1 MSGRAEAPLSRILA
15 NPHRRQTAA
24 DRRHR
29 DRWRR
34 LRRPA
39 RAIRRQRRGQ
49 AARRRQCETGQ
60 ELLLRPRFH
69 ALARPGR
76 AACRRDQLPHQC
88 RRGLRYR
95 DAGPGYRRQAV
106 LYRLRHSE
114 ERGRLPP
121 LDLGGGDNQHCAGL
135 RPVRPHHGLRQNQH
149 AAGRRRLPN
158 GARQGNDHDRPHRMA
173 LERRPSRLQKADAMK
188 LASLETG
195 IVLLPNDEPLAG
207 FSENPNAKN
216 PIVWLKLRTDNGIE
230 GLGVTYFGGA
240 LTRTLRHA
248 VDELGALVIGED
260 PLRVE
265 AVAAKLRA
273 AAVSAGPAG
282 IFLMA
287 MSAIDVALWDI
298 KGKAL
303 GLPLWKLLGGGRDRI
318 ATYASGALRRGLK
331 LEEAVTAAGRLRE
344 KGYRQTKMQ
353 LGLPG
358 PTSPAREVEQARLIR
373 EAVGP
378 DMDLMCDI
386 NQRWRPEQAVDI
398 GRRVEDAGVGLFWLE
413 DVTTHDDYPG
423 LARVAA
429 ALSTPVAGGEYL
441 YGITPFRH
449 MLEARSVDIV
459 MIDQVRSGGI
469 TSWLKIAGMAEAFN
483 IPVVSHGVPEI
494 HVHLVGAV
502 PNGLTVEYM
511 PRLFPLWRAVPQ
523 PKDGMLEMP
532 TASGLGLEFD
542 GASIEK
548 YRA

>member
-1 MSGRAEAPLSRILA
+1 
-15 NPHRRQTAA
+15 
-24 DRRHR
+24 
-29 DRWRR
+29 
-34 LRRPA
+34 
-39 RAIRRQRRGQ
+39 
-49 AARRRQCETGQ
+49 
-60 ELLLRPRFH
+60 
-69 ALARPGR
+69 
-76 AACRRDQLPHQC
+76 
-88 RRGLRYR
+88 
-95 DAGPGYRRQAV
+95 
-106 LYRLRHSE
+106 
-114 ERGRLPP
+114 
-121 LDLGGGDNQHCAGL
+121 
-135 RPVRPHHGLRQNQH
+135 
-149 AAGRRRLPN
+149 
-158 GARQGNDHDRPHRMA
+158 
-173 LERRPSRLQKADAMK
+173 MK

-216 PIVWLKLRTDNGIE
+216 PIVWLKLRTDDGIE

-265 AVAAKLRA
+265 AIARKLRDA
-273 AAVSAGPAG
+273 AGSSGPAG
-282 IFLMA
+282 ILMMA

-303 GLPLWKLLGGGRDRI
+303 GQPLWKLLGGGRDRI

-386 NQRWRPEQAVDI
+386 NQRWRVEQAIDI

-413 DVTTHDDYPG
+413 DVTTADDYAG
-423 LARVAA
+423 LARVTA
-429 ALSTPVAGGEYL
+429 ALSTPVAGGEYVW
-441 YGITPFRH
+441 GIVPFRH
-449 MLEARSVDIV
+449 MVEARSVDIPMV
-459 MIDQVRSGGI
+459 DLVRVGGI
-469 TSWLKIAGMAEAFN
+469 TQWLKVAGMAEAFN
-483 IPVVSHGVPEI
+483 LPVVSHLIPEV
-494 HVHLVGAV
+494 HVHLIGAV

-511 PRLFPLWRAVPQ
+511 PWLVPLFKEVPVQ
-523 PKDGMLEMP
+523 QNGELAMQTKP
-532 TASGLGLEFD
+532 GLGLEFD
-542 GASIEK
+542 LKTIDRYK
-548 YRA
+548 V